1 MNHKKTIICLL
12 LMILGSMIF
21 MPAGAH
27 AQTSMLSEVELPLEA
42 ENALLMEGHNEQV
55 LYAKNAEEP
64 VHPASIT
71 KVMTLLLAGEAL
83 EEGAISLD
91 DTVATSL
98 RAYEMQ
104 TGSQMFLEH
113 EQEVSVENLI
123 KGIAIISANDACI
136 LLAEHIAGSEEM
148 FVQKMNER
156 AEELGLS
163 NTHFTNSHGLHDSEQ
178 YMSPID
184 IAHLANYFIRTQ
196 PEISALQAEKEWTFN
211 NIRQYNRNPLLGTF
225 EGVDGIKTGYL
236 PEAGWCLAAS
246 AERDGYRLIAVVMN
260 SETETTRG
268 VDAQVLLT
276 HGYTNYDHFTYAF
289 EGEEVSEAPVHRG
302 TEETVPLLTTSNIDV
317 VVPNNHEEHIEKE
330 VHPHNDIEGPIEE
343 GTSLATMEIY
353 YVDDLLR
360 EIELIAGED
369 IERQGF
375 FSYIFSSIGGFFSS
389 IWQGIFG

>member
-1 MNHKKTIICLL
+1 MNCKKAIICLL
-12 LMILGSMIF
+12 IMILGGMVF
-21 MPAGAH
+21 MPTGAY
-27 AQTSMLSEVELPLEA
+27 AQTSMLSEIELPLDA

-64 VHPASIT
+64 VQPASIT
-71 KVMTLLLAGEAL
+71 KIMTLLLAGEAL
-83 EEGAISLD
+83 EKGNISLD
-91 DTVATSL
+91 DIIATSL

-113 EQEVSVENLI
+113 EQEVSVEDLI

-163 NTHFTNSHGLHDSEQ
+163 NTNFTNSHGLHDSEQ
-178 YMSPID
+178 YMSPLD

-196 PEISALQAEKEWTFN
+196 PEIFALHSEKEWTFN

-236 PEAGWCLAAS
+236 PEAGWCLAAT

-276 HGYTNYDHFTYAF
+276 HAFTNYDHFTYAF
-289 EGEEVSEAPVHRG
+289 EGEEVSETTVHRG

-330 VHPHNDIEGPIEE
+330 VRPHSDIEAPIEKGE
-343 GTSLATMEIY
+343 PLAIMEIY
-353 YVDDLLR
+353 YGNDLIR
-360 EIELIAGED
+360 EVELVAGED
-369 IERQGF
+369 VERQGF
-375 FSYIFSSIGGFFSS
+375 FSYIFSSIGGFFSG
-389 IWQGIFG
+389 IWQSIFG